1 MTNEERRPTVRRM
14 AFCLCV
20 LALGI
25 NLTGCAGLFQTM
37 ENPRINIANIA
48 PREIKL
54 FEQVFDVELRV
65 QNPNDSPLPINGL
78 ELELQINDKR
88 FATGV
93 SNQNVTVDRL
103 VPPSFTL
110 KPSRVSGVSCGR
122 SRRFRTRALPRYG
135 IESRVAS
142 FRDSPSIRLSFDDSG
157 EIKIPLEPSK
167 SK

>member
-1 MTNEERRPTVRRM
+1 VRRM

-48 PREIKL
+48 PKEIKL
-54 FEQVFDVELRV
+54 FEQVFDVELRI

-103 VPPSFTL
+103 SSAVIHVEAVTSL
-110 KPSRVSGVSCGR
+110 WGVLRQVAEIQNTRTPQVRYRIKGR
-122 SRRFRTRALPRYG
+122 IFS
-135 IESRVAS
+135 
-142 FRDSPSIRLSFDDSG
+142 DSPSMRLSFDDSG

-167 SK
+167 